1 MTNTLRYG
9 STEPVFFTNLY
20 CTSNWMKEV
29 WEKLLWINAHARL
42 YQLDTSGQ
50 TNAEQKSVHCK
61 QLYSMQYWWSTLLGA
76 ALGKEAQEHAKHCG
90 KLTGIFNFTMTPQVP
105 YAFHK
110 KQTSLRPKNLA
121 SFFSFSPLSLPLKGT
136 SHRKVTSSMAGKQEL
151 ESWMHELVVTQSRHR
166 IYKN

>member
-42 YQLDTSGQ
+42 YRLDTSGQ

-136 SHRKVTSSMAGKQEL
+136 SHKSSKQYGRKAG
-151 ESWMHELVVTQSRHR
+151 VR
-166 IYKN
+166 ILDAWACGHPEQAQDI